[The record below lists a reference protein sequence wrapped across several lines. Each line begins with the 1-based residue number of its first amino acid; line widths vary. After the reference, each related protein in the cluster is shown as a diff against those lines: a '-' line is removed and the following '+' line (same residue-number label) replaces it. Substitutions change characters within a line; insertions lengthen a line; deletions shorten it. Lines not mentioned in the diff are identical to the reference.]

1 MNISGFG
8 ILCKISTTGFTYR
21 RVFDKMIRRMFLE
34 IEMRKAAPRR
44 TRTEIE
50 TAIKALR
57 KDYKEAYE
65 KWRAA
70 KKRQSREKHPEVES
84 REARSE

>member
-1 MNISGFG
+1 
-8 ILCKISTTGFTYR
+8 
-21 RVFDKMIRRMFLE
+21 MIRRMFLE